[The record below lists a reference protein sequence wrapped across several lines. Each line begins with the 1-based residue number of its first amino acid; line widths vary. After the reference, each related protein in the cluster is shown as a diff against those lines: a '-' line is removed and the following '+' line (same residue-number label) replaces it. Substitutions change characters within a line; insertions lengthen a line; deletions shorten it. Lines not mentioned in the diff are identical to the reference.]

1 MVSEN
6 SLGRAHSLGRAQS
19 PFQDVPAETLVET
32 ILRSHKILS
41 RVHEE
46 ELQEARDRS
55 VEMIAALRALEEYR
69 TGIEKAI
76 AEVRTVTA
84 EQAKLVNAW
93 NGRHQDFLENFD
105 KKSAAIMEQVA
116 GKHLA
121 LLDKKSAEVNQKATE
136 QFKAIISQLAASLQL
151 EIDALDKKVKDMS
164 NNAIHDLND
173 FSSAVRKAT
182 NSLQE
187 QSLKLY
193 GRVLVLSV
201 FGAFTG
207 TVVALIAMHFWKK

>member
-6 SLGRAHSLGRAQS
+6 SPGGEQTPGGELS

-41 RVHEE
+41 RVHAE

-55 VEMIAALRALEEYR
+55 VEMIAALRALEAYR
-69 TGIEKAI
+69 ENIKTAI

-105 KKSAAIMEQVA
+105 KKSAAIMEQMA
-116 GKHLA
+116 GKYLP
-121 LLDKKSAEVNQKATE
+121 LLDKKSTDVNEKVKE
-136 QFKAIISQLAASLQL
+136 QFKAIVSQLTASLQM
-151 EIDALDKKVKDMS
+151 EMDALDKKIKDMS

-193 GRVLVLSV
+193 VRVLVLSV